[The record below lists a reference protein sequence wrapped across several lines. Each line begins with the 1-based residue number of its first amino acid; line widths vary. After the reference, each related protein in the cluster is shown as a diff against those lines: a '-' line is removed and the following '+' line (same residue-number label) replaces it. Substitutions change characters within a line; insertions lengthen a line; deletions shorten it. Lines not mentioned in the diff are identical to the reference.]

1 MEKEKKVLLFALLI
15 ALCGT
20 NTYANE
26 NTQKPKVKNSQSKAQ
41 SFDENT
47 AKISTGIH
55 GYTVD
60 FAAINARTLSN
71 TILNRALTRDYMKA
85 RPVNSWT
92 QDIIYMDNS
101 HELGGLMNVDYD
113 ENGILGVSER
123 QILPNGRIGL
133 VYGGTNGK
141 AKFND
146 GESGDV
152 NFDGAYAGGYYHHDF
167 NETWALNSRA
177 LFAYTHNRVD
187 RMYNGE
193 LFESNYP
200 IYSFGLGTSLIYT
213 LIDSNYNKAYFYG
226 GIDINKLHQ
235 GNIHEQED
243 LTDKKSSAGSVRNS
257 KTANEKSYWSIAP
270 SAGFL
275 AENTGYIFDKKYRVG
290 ASVGWETELGN
301 IKDGKRISG
310 LNTGEKTQDEN
321 ENPIYFNEYK
331 IDTEDREN
339 VFSYS
344 IFGAM
349 DITENL
355 AVNAKYTSMFS
366 DGYDA
371 DMIGA
376 GFEYKIDTMARNQII
391 GPVIY
396 GMENHRPSSDRWKGT
411 LTLLMETED
420 ASDTPVYDGGYLSG
434 GDNITST
441 RYRPKF
447 ILSLNDTKSKWQ
459 YYFEG
464 YYQNNSMFQGKKGNE
479 VQDFHATRIHGE
491 AKWVDS
497 YSKGRYGFTVGYRNE
512 TAEKEVGAA
521 FENHK
526 GTPQRY
532 RIQKTGIHQL
542 RLAPNATYNLGHGFM
557 LTGRVNGIFQ
567 YNYTG
572 DRESEMDFLTETDI
586 GLVYDGFM
594 PRWKISATYHRD
606 DKWYDDD
613 AFTKI
618 AWSDKDKEYVEENN
632 LPTHPKRWHLAQFRP
647 SIIYYFGNNSSFKF
661 DMRLP
666 LGNGSWTNFRNGK
679 KSAGE
684 DYEVRYNF
692 LYSQQVASGL
702 TLNLGATFVPTKS
715 KNTKTGSITRNHSF
729 RPNIGFSYS
738 F

>member
-71 TILNRALTRDYMKA
+71 TMLNRALTRDYMKA

-92 QDIIYMDNS
+92 QDIIYMDNN

-167 NETWALNSRA
+167 NDTWALNSRA

-310 LNTGEKTQDEN
+310 LNTGEKTQDQN
-321 ENPIYFNEYK
+321 KNPIYFNEYK

-349 DITENL
+349 DLTENL

-366 DGYDA
+366 DGYNA

-376 GFEYKIDTMARNQII
+376 GFEYKFDTMARNQII

-396 GMENHRPSSDRWKGT
+396 GMENHRPYSDRWKGT

-532 RIQKTGIHQL
+532 RIQKTGFHQL

-679 KSAGE
+679 KSASE

-715 KNTKTGSITRNHSF
+715 KNTKTGNITRNHSF

>member
-1 MEKEKKVLLFALLI
+1 MGKEKKVLLFALLI

-47 AKISTGIH
+47 AKLSTGIH

-60 FAAINARTLSN
+60 FAAINSRTLSN
-71 TILNRALTRDYMKA
+71 TMLNRALTRDYMKA

-92 QDIIYMDNS
+92 QDIIYMDNN

-167 NETWALNSRA
+167 NDTWALNSRA

-187 RMYNGE
+187 RIYNGE
-193 LFESNYP
+193 LIESNYP
-200 IYSFGLGTSLIYT
+200 IYSFGLGTSLVYT
-213 LIDSNYNKAYFYG
+213 LVDSNYNKAYFYG
-226 GIDINKLHQ
+226 GIDINKIHQ
-235 GNIHEQED
+235 GNINENED
-243 LTDKKSSAGSVRNS
+243 KLKGQAVGSVKNFNS
-257 KTANEKSYWSIAP
+257 NVTEKSYWSIAP

-275 AENTGYIFDKKYRVG
+275 AENTGYIFDKKYRIG
-290 ASVGWETELGN
+290 ATIGWETELGN

-310 LNTGEKTQDEN
+310 LIDEN
-321 ENPIYFNEYK
+321 KNFKNEYRVE
-331 IDTEDREN
+331 TEDREN

-396 GMENHRPSSDRWKGT
+396 GLENYRPSSNRWKGT

-420 ASDTPVYDGGYLSG
+420 DTDNADYYANHLTG
-434 GDNITST
+434 GDLATST
-441 RYRPKF
+441 KYRPKF

-464 YYQNNSMFQGKKGNE
+464 YYMNNSMFQGRKSNE
-479 VQDFHATRIHGE
+479 LQDLYGTRIHGE

-512 TAEKEVGAA
+512 TSEKSVDLAYKDV
-521 FENHK
+521 NVK
-526 GTPQRY
+526 PKDKRDS
-532 RIQKTGIHQL
+532 RIQKRGIHQL

-586 GLVYDGFM
+586 GIQYTGFM
-594 PRWKISATYHRD
+594 PRWKIIATYHRD
-606 DKWYDDD
+606 DTWYDDD
-613 AFTKI
+613 AFTKVV
-618 AWSDKDKEYVEENN
+618 WGGKDKGYIEENN
-632 LPTHPKRWHLAQFRP
+632 LPGHPKRFHLAQFRP
-647 SIIYYFGNNSSFKF
+647 SISYYFGNNSEFKF

-666 LGNGSWTNFRNGK
+666 LGNGGFTNFRNGK
-679 KSAGE
+679 KGPSE
-684 DYEVRYNF
+684 TYEVRYNF
-692 LYSQQVASGL
+692 TYSQQIASGL
-702 TLNLGATFVPTKS
+702 TLRVGATFVPTKT
-715 KNTKTGSITRNHSF
+715 KNTNTGAITRKHSF
-729 RPNIGFSYS
+729 RPNVGFSYS

>member
-1 MEKEKKVLLFALLI
+1 MGKEKKILLFALLI
-15 ALCGT
+15 ALYGT

-41 SFDENT
+41 SFDENA
-47 AKISTGIH
+47 AKLSTGIH

-60 FAAINARTLSN
+60 FAAINSRTLSN
-71 TILNRALTRDYMKA
+71 TMLNRALTRDYMKA

-152 NFDGAYAGGYYHHDF
+152 NFDGAYAGGYYHHNF

-187 RMYNGE
+187 RTYNGE

-226 GIDINKLHQ
+226 GIDVNKIHQ
-235 GNIHEQED
+235 GNIHEKED
-243 LTDKKSSAGSVRNS
+243 LKDDTAPAGSIRNS

-310 LNTGEKTQDEN
+310 LTSVPKTSL
-321 ENPIYFNEYK
+321 NEYK

-366 DGYDA
+366 DGYDT
-371 DMIGA
+371 DIIGA

-420 ASDTPVYDGGYLSG
+420 ASDIPIYDGGYLSS
-434 GDNITST
+434 GDNVTST

-479 VQDFHATRIHGE
+479 VYDFYATRIHGE

-512 TAEKEVGAA
+512 TSEKEVGAA
-521 FENHK
+521 FEHK
-526 GTPQRY
+526 NPAKY

-542 RLAPNATYNLGHGFM
+542 RLAPNATYNLGHGFT

-613 AFTKI
+613 AFTKVV
-618 AWSDKDKEYVEENN
+618 WSDKGYYVEENN

-647 SIIYYFGNNSSFKF
+647 MITYYFGNNSSFKF

-666 LGNGSWTNFRNGK
+666 LGNGAWTNFRNGK

-684 DYEVRYNF
+684 EYEVRYNF

-715 KNTKTGSITRNHSF
+715 KNTKTGNITRNHSF

>member
-1 MEKEKKVLLFALLI
+1 MGKEKKVLLFALLI

-41 SFDENT
+41 NFDENT
-47 AKISTGIH
+47 AKLSTGIH

-60 FAAINARTLSN
+60 FAAINSRTLSN
-71 TILNRALTRDYMKA
+71 TMLNRALTRDYIKA

-167 NETWALNSRA
+167 NDTWALNSRA

-193 LFESNYP
+193 LIESNYP
-200 IYSFGLGTSLIYT
+200 IYSFGLGTSLVYT
-213 LIDSNYNKAYFYG
+213 LVDSNYNKAYFYG
-226 GIDINKLHQ
+226 GIDVNKIHQ

-243 LTDKKSSAGSVRNS
+243 LKPNQAPAGSIRSGNNAVDE
-257 KTANEKSYWSIAP
+257 KTYWSIAP

-275 AENTGYIFDKKYRVG
+275 AENTGYIFDKKYRIG

-301 IKDGKRISG
+301 IKDGKRMTG
-310 LNTGEKTQDEN
+310 LIHTTGNK
-321 ENPIYFNEYK
+321 NPLKEYK
-331 IDTEDREN
+331 VDTEDREN
-339 VFSYS
+339 IFSYS

-420 ASDTPVYDGGYLSG
+420 ASDYPNYDNGFSS

-447 ILSLNDTKSKWQ
+447 ILNLNDTKSKWQ

-479 VQDFHATRIHGE
+479 YQDFHATRIHGE

-512 TAEKEVGAA
+512 TSEKEVGAA
-521 FENHK
+521 FEDKNPAK
-526 GTPQRY
+526 Y
-532 RIQKTGIHQL
+532 RIQKRGIHQL

-557 LTGRVNGIFQ
+557 LTGRFNGIFE
-567 YNYTG
+567 YNYDG
-572 DRESEMDFLTETDI
+572 DKEGLTDFLSETDI

-613 AFTKI
+613 TRKTE
-618 AWSDKDKEYVEENN
+618 WKNGHLVDKPYNSSEI
-632 LPTHPKRWHLAQFRP
+632 PKRWHLAQFRP
-647 SIIYYFGNNSSFKF
+647 MITYYFGNNSSFKF

-666 LGNGSWTNFRNGK
+666 LGNGSWTNFRDGHKGK
-679 KSAGE
+679 AES
-684 DYEVRYNF
+684 YEVRYNF
-692 LYSQQVASGL
+692 LYTQQVASGL
-702 TLNLGATFVPTKS
+702 TINLGATFVPTK
-715 KNTKTGSITRNHSF
+715 TKDGNGNITRNHSF
-729 RPNIGFSYS
+729 RPNVGFSYS

>member
-1 MEKEKKVLLFALLI
+1 
-15 ALCGT
+15 
-20 NTYANE
+20 
-26 NTQKPKVKNSQSKAQ
+26 
-41 SFDENT
+41 
-47 AKISTGIH
+47 
-55 GYTVD
+55 
-60 FAAINARTLSN
+60 
-71 TILNRALTRDYMKA
+71 
-85 RPVNSWT
+85 
-92 QDIIYMDNS
+92 
-101 HELGGLMNVDYD
+101 
-113 ENGILGVSER
+113 
-123 QILPNGRIGL
+123 
-133 VYGGTNGK
+133 
-141 AKFND
+141 
-146 GESGDV
+146 
-152 NFDGAYAGGYYHHDF
+152 
-167 NETWALNSRA
+167 
-177 LFAYTHNRVD
+177 
-187 RMYNGE
+187 
-193 LFESNYP
+193 
-200 IYSFGLGTSLIYT
+200 
-213 LIDSNYNKAYFYG
+213 
-226 GIDINKLHQ
+226 
-235 GNIHEQED
+235 
-243 LTDKKSSAGSVRNS
+243 
-257 KTANEKSYWSIAP
+257 
-270 SAGFL
+270 
-275 AENTGYIFDKKYRVG
+275 
-290 ASVGWETELGN
+290 
-301 IKDGKRISG
+301 
-310 LNTGEKTQDEN
+310 
-321 ENPIYFNEYK
+321 
-331 IDTEDREN
+331 
-339 VFSYS
+339 
-344 IFGAM
+344 
-349 DITENL
+349 
-355 AVNAKYTSMFS
+355 
-366 DGYDA
+366 
-371 DMIGA
+371 
-376 GFEYKIDTMARNQII
+376 
-391 GPVIY
+391 
-396 GMENHRPSSDRWKGT
+396 MENHRPSSDRWKGT

-447 ILSLNDTKSKWQ
+447 ILSLLSLNDTKSKWQ

-532 RIQKTGIHQL
+532 RIQKTGFHQL

-715 KNTKTGSITRNHSF
+715 KNTKTGIRNGKKSAGEDYEVRYNFLYSQQVASGLTLNLGATFVPTKSKNTKTGNITRNHSF

>member
-1 MEKEKKVLLFALLI
+1 MGKEKKVLLFALLI

-41 SFDENT
+41 NFDENT
-47 AKISTGIH
+47 AKLSTGIH

-60 FAAINARTLSN
+60 FAAINSRTLSN
-71 TILNRALTRDYMKA
+71 TMLNRALTRDYMKA

-92 QDIIYMDNS
+92 QDIIYMDNN

-152 NFDGAYAGGYYHHDF
+152 NFDGAYAGGYYHHNF

-187 RMYNGE
+187 RTYNGE

-226 GIDINKLHQ
+226 GIDVNKIHQ
-235 GNIHEQED
+235 GNIHEKED
-243 LTDKKSSAGSVRNS
+243 LKDDTAPAGSIRNS

-310 LNTGEKTQDEN
+310 LTSAPKTSL
-321 ENPIYFNEYK
+321 NEYK

-376 GFEYKIDTMARNQII
+376 GFEYKFDTMARNQII

>member
-71 TILNRALTRDYMKA
+71 TMLNRALTRDYMKA

-310 LNTGEKTQDEN
+310 LNTGEKTQDQN
-321 ENPIYFNEYK
+321 KNPIYFNEYK

-349 DITENL
+349 DLTENL

-396 GMENHRPSSDRWKGT
+396 GMENYRPYSDRWRGT

-420 ASDTPVYDGGYLSG
+420 ASDTPIYDGGYLSS
-434 GDNITST
+434 GDNVTST

-447 ILSLNDTKSKWQ
+447 MLSLNDTKSKWQ

-479 VQDFHATRIHGE
+479 VYDFHATRIHGE

-512 TAEKEVGAA
+512 TSEKEVGAA
-521 FENHK
+521 FEHK
-526 GTPQRY
+526 NPAKY

-542 RLAPNATYNLGHGFM
+542 RLAPNATYNLGHGFT

-572 DRESEMDFLTETDI
+572 DRENEMDFLTETDI

-594 PRWKISATYHRD
+594 PKWKISATYHRD
-606 DKWYDDD
+606 DRWNDDD
-613 AFTKI
+613 FTKI
-618 AWSDKDKEYVEENN
+618 GWVDKKGYIEETDPAK
-632 LPTHPKRWHLAQFRP
+632 LPKRTHLAQFRP
-647 SIIYYFGNNSSFKF
+647 MITYYFGNNSSFKF

-666 LGNGSWTNFRNGK
+666 LGNGYWTNFRNGK
-679 KSAGE
+679 KSASE

-702 TLNLGATFVPTKS
+702 TINLGATFVPTKS
-715 KNTKTGSITRNHSF
+715 KNTNTGNITRNHSF
-729 RPNIGFSYS
+729 RPNVGFSYS

>member
-1 MEKEKKVLLFALLI
+1 MGKEKKVLLFALLI

-47 AKISTGIH
+47 AKLSTGIH

-60 FAAINARTLSN
+60 FAAINSRTLSN
-71 TILNRALTRDYMKA
+71 TMLNRALTRDYMKA

-92 QDIIYMDNS
+92 QDIIYMDNN

-167 NETWALNSRA
+167 NDTWALNSRA

-213 LIDSNYNKAYFYG
+213 LVDSNYNKAYFYG
-226 GIDINKLHQ
+226 GIDVNKLHQ

-243 LTDKKSSAGSVRNS
+243 LNDKKASAGSIRNS
-257 KTANEKSYWSIAP
+257 KTVNEKTYWSIAP

-290 ASVGWETELGN
+290 ASIGWETELGN

-310 LNTGEKTQDEN
+310 LKTDKTN
-321 ENPIYFNEYK
+321 DKGNPIYVSEYK
-331 IDTEDREN
+331 INTEDREN

-411 LTLLMETED
+411 LTMLMETED
-420 ASDTPVYDGGYLSG
+420 LSDYPIYDGGYLSG
-434 GDNITST
+434 GDYTTST

-447 ILSLNDTKSKWQ
+447 ILNLNDTKSKWQ

-464 YYQNNSMFQGKKGNE
+464 YYQDNSMFQGKKGNE

-497 YSKGRYGFTVGYRNE
+497 YSKGRYGFTIGYRNE
-512 TAEKEVGAA
+512 TSEKEINAA
-521 FENHK
+521 YEHK
-526 GTPQRY
+526 NPTDTTKMY
-532 RIQKTGIHQL
+532 RIQKRGIHQL

-557 LTGRVNGIFQ
+557 LTGRFNGIFE
-567 YNYTG
+567 YNYEG
-572 DRESEMDFLTETDI
+572 DKEGMTDFLSETDI
-586 GLVYDGFM
+586 GIQYTGFM
-594 PRWKISATYHRD
+594 PKWKIIATYHRD
-606 DKWYDDD
+606 DKWYDEDTRKTTWNGHELVD
-613 AFTKI
+613 
-618 AWSDKDKEYVEENN
+618 
-632 LPTHPKRWHLAQFRP
+632 LPYDPAAVPKRWHLAQFRP
-647 SIIYYFGNNSSFKF
+647 SITYYFGNGSNFRF
-661 DMRLP
+661 DARIP
-666 LGNGSWTNFRNGK
+666 LGHGAYTNFRDGHKGK
-679 KSAGE
+679 AE
-684 DYEVRYNF
+684 AYEVRYNF
-692 LYSQQVASGL
+692 LYTHQVASGL
-702 TLNLGATFVPTKS
+702 TVNLGATFVPTKN
-715 KNTKTGSITRNHSF
+715 KDANGNITRWHTF

>member
-1 MEKEKKVLLFALLI
+1 MGKEKKVLLFALLI

-41 SFDENT
+41 NFDENT
-47 AKISTGIH
+47 AKLSTGIH

-60 FAAINARTLSN
+60 FVAINSRTLSN
-71 TILNRALTRDYMKA
+71 TMLNRALTRDYMKA
-85 RPVNSWT
+85 RPINSWT

-167 NETWALNSRA
+167 NDTWALNSRA

-187 RMYNGE
+187 RIYNRE
-193 LFESNYP
+193 LIESNYP
-200 IYSFGLGTSLIYT
+200 IYSFGLGTSLVYT
-213 LIDSNYNKAYFYG
+213 LVDSNYNKAYFYG
-226 GIDINKLHQ
+226 GIDVNKLHQ
-235 GNIHEQED
+235 GNINENED
-243 LTDKKSSAGSVRNS
+243 KLKGQAVGSIKNFNS
-257 KTANEKSYWSIAP
+257 NVNEKSYWSIAP

-275 AENTGYIFDKKYRVG
+275 AENTGYIFDKKYRIG
-290 ASVGWETELGN
+290 ASIGWETELGN

-310 LNTGEKTQDEN
+310 LIGEEN
-321 ENPIYFNEYK
+321 NKAFINEYRVE
-331 IDTEDREN
+331 TEDREN

-344 IFGAM
+344 VFGAM

-396 GMENHRPSSDRWKGT
+396 GLENHRPSSDRWKGT

-420 ASDTPVYDGGYLSG
+420 DTDNASYYAGSLTG
-434 GDNITST
+434 GDLATST
-441 RYRPKF
+441 KYRPKF
-447 ILSLNDTKSKWQ
+447 MLSLNDTQSKWQ

-464 YYQNNSMFQGKKGNE
+464 YYMNNSMFQGRKSNE
-479 VQDFHATRIHGE
+479 LQDQYATRIHGE

-497 YSKGRYGFTVGYRNE
+497 YSKGRYGFTIGYRNE
-512 TAEKEVGAA
+512 TSK
-521 FENHK
+521 K
-526 GTPQRY
+526 GSALDYNLNQGKDYKPKRTVER
-532 RIQKTGIHQL
+532 GVHEL
-542 RLAPNATYNLGHGFM
+542 RLAPNATYNLGHGFT

-567 YNYTG
+567 YNYKG

-586 GLVYDGFM
+586 GIQYTGFM
-594 PRWKISATYHRD
+594 PKWKIIATYHRD
-606 DKWYDDD
+606 DKWCDDD
-613 AFTKI
+613 FTKI
-618 AWSDKDKEYVEENN
+618 VWNEKDSYIEEIKSGS
-632 LPTHPKRWHLAQFRP
+632 LAKRTHLAQFRP
-647 SIIYYFGNNSSFKF
+647 SISYYFGNNSEFKF

-666 LGNGSWTNFRNGK
+666 LGNGSWTNYKDGK
-679 KSAGE
+679 KSASE
-684 DYEVRYNF
+684 SYEVRYNF
-692 LYSQQVASGL
+692 TYSQQVASGL
-702 TLNLGATFVPTKS
+702 TLRVGATFVPTKT
-715 KNTKTGSITRNHSF
+715 KNTTKGTITRTHSF
-729 RPNIGFSYS
+729 RPNVGFSYS

>member
-1 MEKEKKVLLFALLI
+1 MGKEKKVLLFALLI

-41 SFDENT
+41 NFDENT
-47 AKISTGIH
+47 AKLSTGIH

-60 FAAINARTLSN
+60 FAAINSRTLSN
-71 TILNRALTRDYMKA
+71 TMLNRALTRDYIKA

-167 NETWALNSRA
+167 NDTWALNSRA

-193 LFESNYP
+193 LIESNYP

-213 LIDSNYNKAYFYG
+213 LVDSNYNKAYFYG

-235 GNIHEQED
+235 GNINENED
-243 LTDKKSSAGSVRNS
+243 KVKGQAQGSIKNVATTYPFE
-257 KTANEKSYWSIAP
+257 KTYWSIAP

-275 AENTGYIFDKKYRVG
+275 AENTGYILDKKYRIG

-301 IKDGKRISG
+301 IKDGKRISNLVISQKG
-310 LNTGEKTQDEN
+310 GEVAK
-321 ENPIYFNEYK
+321 EYK

-344 IFGAM
+344 VFGAI

-411 LTLLMETED
+411 LTVLMETED
-420 ASDTPVYDGGYLSG
+420 DTDIPDYTSNFLTG
-434 GDNITST
+434 GDNATST
-441 RYRPKF
+441 KYRPKF
-447 ILSLNDTKSKWQ
+447 MLSLNDTKSKWQ

-464 YYQNNSMFQGKKGNE
+464 YYMNNSMFQGRKGNE
-479 VQDFHATRIHGE
+479 LQDQYGTRIHGE

-497 YSKGRYGFTVGYRNE
+497 YSKGRYGFTIGYRNE
-512 TAEKEVGAA
+512 TSEKGVNLAYGVDKRP
-521 FENHK
+521 NKWH
-526 GTPQRY
+526 PS
-532 RIQKTGIHQL
+532 RIQERGIHQL

-567 YNYTG
+567 YNYKG
-572 DRESEMDFLTETDI
+572 DKEGQLDFLTETDI
-586 GLVYDGFM
+586 GIQYTGFM
-594 PRWKISATYHRD
+594 PKWKIIATYHRD
-606 DKWYDDD
+606 DTWYDEDLRPIQWNGTQFEEIEYD
-613 AFTKI
+613 PAKI
-618 AWSDKDKEYVEENN
+618 S
-632 LPTHPKRWHLAQFRP
+632 KRWHLAQFRP
-647 SIIYYFGNNSSFKF
+647 SITYYFGNNSSFKF
-661 DMRLP
+661 DARIP
-666 LGNGSWTNFRNGK
+666 LGNGAWTNYRDGK
-679 KSAGE
+679 KSAKE
-684 DYEVRYNF
+684 DYEVRYGF
-692 LYSQQVASGL
+692 TYSQQVSSGL
-702 TLNLGATFVPTKS
+702 TVNLGATFVPTKY
-715 KNTKTGSITRNHSF
+715 KNGSITQRKHSF